1 MKPTYCIV
9 AAVIAGTILPSL
21 ARRDLRLLGKDGEE
35 EEADA
40 ELAHLRS
47 LVQEWRA
54 EAARQG
60 QPLKLPSMPFMLRN
74 IWTGAMILFA
84 CITFSTFFIT
94 TVNQVRP
101 FSSSGYP
108 IDLPIALKAIV
119 AMSAIGICWAVACWV
134 PFAIIMEV
142 CPCACVLWT

>member
-1 MKPTYCIV
+1 MKPTHCIV

-54 EAARQG
+54 
-60 QPLKLPSMPFMLRN
+60 
-74 IWTGAMILFA
+74 
-84 CITFSTFFIT
+84 
-94 TVNQVRP
+94 
-101 FSSSGYP
+101 
-108 IDLPIALKAIV
+108 
-119 AMSAIGICWAVACWV
+119 
-134 PFAIIMEV
+134 
-142 CPCACVLWT
+142 